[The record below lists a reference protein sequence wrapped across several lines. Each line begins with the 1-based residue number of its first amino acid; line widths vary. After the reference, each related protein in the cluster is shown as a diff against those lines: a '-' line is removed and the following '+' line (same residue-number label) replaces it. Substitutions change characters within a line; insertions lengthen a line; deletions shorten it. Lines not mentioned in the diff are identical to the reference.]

1 LATDRQTNGETDG
14 HHPCVKPQSLC
25 RELRLNNTGTSSE
38 WDQLVSIQ
46 NSA

>member
-1 LATDRQTNGETDG
+1 LHFGDRRQTDG
-14 HHPCVKPQSLC
+14 QHRCVKPQSRC
-25 RELRLNNTGTSSE
+25 RELRLNNTSTSSE